1 MKRTLVILALG
12 GLFCPQAVNA
22 QEWPD
27 STTQVEHI
35 QQLKLNIAPGQYSGI
50 TPIGDG
56 VYAVVHDKSKGGGIH
71 IFTIGFKKSG
81 NISSVQA
88 FEACPPIPVDIKDK
102 DNEGIVFVPETGTLW
117 VSAEADQTIQ
127 EYLVDGS
134 PTGRE
139 LKIPSEYR
147 KAARNRGFEA
157 LAYGDGLFWTTT
169 EAPLDGEECHR
180 ILSFSLSTLAP
191 EFEYYYTSDHPEIP
205 DTKGPRA
212 FANGISAMT
221 WLGNGRLAI
230 LEREVYVP
238 DDGLFAM
245 SGAFTRN
252 RIYVVEP
259 KREIDLEKQL
269 LTEFYTGPFNF
280 ANFEGMCLGPKIGDR
295 QSLLLIA
302 DSQDHYM
309 GLADEWVRV
318 ILYTP

>member
-1 MKRTLVILALG
+1 MRRAFVILALG
-12 GLFCPQAVNA
+12 GLFCSQALNA

-27 STTQVEHI
+27 STTQVEHK
-35 QQLKLNIAPGQYSGI
+35 QQLKLDIVPGQYSGI

-71 IFTIGFKKSG
+71 IFTIGFRKNG
-81 NISSVQA
+81 TISSVQA
-88 FEACPPIPVDIKDK
+88 FEAFPPRPVDIKDK
-102 DNEGIVFVPETGTLW
+102 DNEGIVYVPETGTLW

-127 EYLVDGS
+127 EYLVDGT

-147 KAARNRGFEA
+147 KAARNSGFEA

-169 EAPLDGEECHR
+169 EAPLEGEECHR
-180 ILSFSLSTLAP
+180 ILSISLSTLAP
-191 EFEYYYTSDHPEIP
+191 EFEYYYMPDPPEIP
-205 DTKGPRA
+205 DSKGSRA
-212 FANGISAMT
+212 FVNGISAMT
-221 WLGNGRLAI
+221 WLGNGRLAV

-238 DDGLFAM
+238 GGGVFAM

-259 KREIDLEKQL
+259 KRETDLEKRL
-269 LTEFYTGPFNF
+269 ITEFYTGAFDL
-280 ANFEGMCLGPKIGDR
+280 ANFEGMCLGPKVGDR

-302 DSQDHYM
+302 DSQDNYM
-309 GLADEWVRV
+309 GLAGEWMRV